1 MNIIVQELVNLV
13 GGSSSESV
21 KFVHKT
27 LINRNS
33 GKTETKNLTKLD
45 HAIHHIASGT
55 GTKKTFDKKETAINK
70 AAAAKAIPLDDKTN
84 KEDFKNFNS

>member
-13 GGSSSESV
+13 GGNNSQTGQS
-21 KFVHKT
+21 VHKT
-27 LINRNS
+27 IVHKS
-33 GKTETKNLTKLD
+33 IEKTETKNLTKLD

-55 GTKKTFDKKETAINK
+55 GTKKTFEKKETAINK